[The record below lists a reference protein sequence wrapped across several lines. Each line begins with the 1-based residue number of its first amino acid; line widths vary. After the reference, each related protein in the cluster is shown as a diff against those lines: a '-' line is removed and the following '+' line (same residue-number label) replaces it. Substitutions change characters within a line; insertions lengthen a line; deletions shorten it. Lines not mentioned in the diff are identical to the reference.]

1 MLRCLMDTSVEEGS
15 KCEYCCLYC
24 DEKDD
29 CEYYCPKAKECVS
42 ELDVINQGCEFAY
55 EEE

>member
-1 MLRCLMDTSVEEGS
+1 MLRCLMDPNVPDGS
-15 KCEYCCLYC
+15 QCEYCCLYC
-24 DEKDD
+24 SHEN
-29 CEYYCPKAKECVS
+29 CVCYCPKAKECVS